1 MATFTQIR
9 ETASRNLDKAAWL
22 GPLLARLS
30 VGVMFAVSGWGK
42 LHSLPNVTE
51 FFTELGIPAPGFHAR
66 LVAVTEFAGGLALV
80 AGLATQLA
88 ALPLAFT
95 MVIALITAKRAELDG
110 VLDLLAV
117 SEFTYF
123 CVLVWLAVSGA
134 GAASADAL
142 ILRRGGKPAV
152 TRRDPAHPSA

>member
-1 MATFTQIR
+1 MATWTQIR
-9 ETASRNLDKAAWL
+9 EAATRHLHKVAWL

-66 LVAVTEFAGGLALV
+66 LVAVTELAGGLALV
-80 AGLATQLA
+80 AGLATRFA

-95 MVIALITAKRAELDG
+95 MIIAIITAKRAELEG

-142 ILRRGGKPAV
+142 IFKRVSKPRAARLDAV
-152 TRRDPAHPSA
+152 KPIA